1 MIALMTALIA
11 VDNGFQ
17 ACIMAPTEIL
27 STQHFQSIHKIID
40 KIGVNV
46 KLLTGSTKKK
56 ERAQIAEE
64 LQNGTLHI
72 LIGTHALIEDTV
84 EFKNLGLVVIDEQ
97 HRFGVAQRAK
107 LWSKNIQPP
116 HMLVMTA
123 TPIPRTLAMTI
134 YGDLD
139 ISVI

>member
-1 MIALMTALIA
+1 MKEIRADLASGKQMNRLLQGDVGSGKTMIALMTALIA

-56 ERAQIAEE
+56 DA
-64 LQNGTLHI
+64 H
-72 LIGTHALIEDTV
+72 
-84 EFKNLGLVVIDEQ
+84 
-97 HRFGVAQRAK
+97 K
-107 LWSKNIQPP
+107 LPKSYK
-116 HMLVMTA
+116 TA
-123 TPIPRTLAMTI
+123 HSHSHWNTRT
-134 YGDLD
+134 Y
-139 ISVI
+139 